1 MRAVAFILTLLAAL
15 LLALGLALSG
25 LSAWTVAL
33 ALLFALWVFFSLR
46 RTSWAATLGFG
57 LVCAF
62 AIAGVFYQ
70 YQISGVGINFALLL
84 PPVLLA
90 LAGYDLAE
98 LEARLKISGELDESY
113 LSRLR
118 RYYLRLGMLILFGAG
133 LAVFGY
139 TWKTP
144 LSFVWMVTL
153 SIFGA
158 LGLAGMARIL
168 LNRQD

>member
-1 MRAVAFILTLLAAL
+1 
-15 LLALGLALSG
+15 
-25 LSAWTVAL
+25 
-33 ALLFALWVFFSLR
+33 
-46 RTSWAATLGFG
+46 
-57 LVCAF
+57 
-62 AIAGVFYQ
+62 
-70 YQISGVGINFALLL
+70 LL

>member
-25 LSAWTVAL
+25 LFVWNAAL
-33 ALLFALWVFFSLR
+33 ALLLALWVFFFLR
-46 RTSWAATLGFG
+46 RASWAATLGFG

-62 AIAGVFYQ
+62 AVAGVFYR
-70 YQISGVGINFALLL
+70 YQLSGAGMDFALLL
-84 PPVLLA
+84 PSVLLA

-118 RYYLRLGMLILFGAG
+118 RYYLRLGLLILLGAG

-139 TWKTP
+139 AWKTP

-168 LNRQD
+168 LSRQD